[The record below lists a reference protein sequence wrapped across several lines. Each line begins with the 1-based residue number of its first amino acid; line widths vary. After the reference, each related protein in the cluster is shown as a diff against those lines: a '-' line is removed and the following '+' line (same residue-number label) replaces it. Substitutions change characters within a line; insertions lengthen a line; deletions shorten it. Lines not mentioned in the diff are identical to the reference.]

1 MELKLD
7 LHIHSAH
14 SPDGRMSLEE
24 IVARCRK
31 AGLDGAAVC
40 DHDRVLTES
49 PDCSDFLLIP
59 GVEIS
64 TQHGHLLGL
73 FVAAPIE
80 TKDFYQAVE
89 AIHAQGGIAV
99 LAHPF
104 EHSADAERLIPLLP
118 HLDGMEVWNS
128 RATRKNRH
136 ANAQAEA
143 FAALHGLRRFAGSDA
158 HVPAEIGNAVLT
170 VEAETKTPE
179 AVRAALLAESVRI
192 EGRPSPARHTATS
205 QLIRL
210 KKIGANPA
218 AYLKWVL
225 FAGKCLLRDIFL

>member
-14 SPDGRMSLEE
+14 SPDGRMSLDE
-24 IVARCRK
+24 IVGRCRK

-40 DHDRVLTES
+40 DHDRVLTECS
-49 PDCSDFLLIP
+49 DCSDFLLIP
-59 GVEIS
+59 GVELS

-73 FVAAPIE
+73 FVSAPIE
-80 TKDFYQAVE
+80 TKDFDQAVE
-89 AIHAQGGIAV
+89 AIHAQGGLAV

-104 EHSADAERLIPLLP
+104 EHSADEERLLPLLP
-118 HLDGMEVWNS
+118 ALDGIEIWNS

-143 FAALHGLRRFAGSDA
+143 FAARLGLRRFAGSDA
-158 HVPAEIGNAVLT
+158 HVPQEIGNAVLI
-170 VEAETKTPE
+170 VEAEAKTPE
-179 AVRAALLAESVRI
+179 AVKSALLTGAVRI
-192 EGRPSPARHTATS
+192 EGRSSPARHTAAS
-205 QLIRL
+205 QLTRL
-210 KKIGANPA
+210 KRAHAAPA

-225 FAGKCLLRDIFL
+225 FAGKCLLRDIF